1 MVGDSLYRSSSF
13 RLSDGRRGLDDSCI
27 RRLRS
32 VLLSRLDFWDNPGLG
47 VSRDFF
53 CDAVDSVVR
62 LSGLSNFL
70 FCPSFQFAGENTGYM
85 SRIRILPEAVANRIA
100 AGEVVER
107 PASVVKELLE
117 NALDAGAKTIRVEVE
132 AGGKRMIRIIDD
144 GHGMSHDDALLAF
157 ERHATSKLRS
167 ADDLLSIPT
176 LGFRGEALPTIAA
189 VSRLLLETRAE
200 EDAEGTRVEFAGGK
214 LVNVKPAG
222 LPAGTTVSVADLFY
236 SVPARRKF
244 LKSDTTELGHIA
256 SLVTHY
262 ALANP
267 GRQFVLTTPTQQIV
281 DCSPVERLAERVY
294 QLFGKQSFD
303 ELIEIPV
310 VSAAFRAAI
319 TEPELEPAE
328 EKARLTVYGFTS
340 RPEIQRPN
348 RNGIYIFVNRRLVR
362 DRLILHAIHEAY
374 RNILPSNVFPA
385 TLLFLEMP
393 YDEVDVNVHPAK
405 IEVRFRRSQ
414 FVHDFTRDAIRQALM
429 SARPI
434 ASFAAAAAAS
444 GALQNANTSAASLSN
459 APSMDPTAP
468 SIVPRAIIPAM
479 EEIGLGSGVGSDGG
493 FDLTSAPL
501 QPIEQRFV
509 FPAGPESLVESSA
522 AFGAPSLAS
531 EPPAPNWAANFAAG
545 NGSAP
550 ATLPHPDQIADLK
563 PLGQVS
569 SSFIVAVNGE
579 GLWLVDQHVAHERV
593 LFEQHLEARRAGKVE
608 SQRMLMP
615 MILELSPRQ
624 LVIYEKIA
632 EELSA
637 NGFEVELMGP
647 RSVAIQAAPAG
658 ITGSDAEKLL
668 TEILDGIEREN
679 AAISIE
685 TLQAKIA
692 ASTACHAAIKVNMPL
707 DQTKME
713 WLLAALAKTDC
724 PMSCPHGRPVV
735 LRYSIKEIEKAF
747 HRI

>member
-1 MVGDSLYRSSSF
+1 
-13 RLSDGRRGLDDSCI
+13 
-27 RRLRS
+27 
-32 VLLSRLDFWDNPGLG
+32 
-47 VSRDFF
+47 
-53 CDAVDSVVR
+53 
-62 LSGLSNFL
+62 
-70 FCPSFQFAGENTGYM
+70 M

-132 AGGKRMIRIIDD
+132 AGGKRMIRVIDD
-144 GHGMSHDDALLAF
+144 GYGMSHDDALLAF

-200 EDAEGTRVEFAGGK
+200 EDADGTRVEFAGGK
-214 LVNVKPAG
+214 LVSVKPAG
-222 LPAGTTVSVADLFY
+222 LPTGTTVSVADLFY

-244 LKSDTTELGHIA
+244 LKSETTELGHIA

-267 GRQFVLTTPTQQIV
+267 GRQFILTTPTQQIV

-340 RPEIQRPN
+340 RPEVQRPN

-362 DRLILHAIHEAY
+362 DRLILHAINEAY
-374 RNILPSNVFPA
+374 RNILPSNIFPA

-434 ASFAAAAAAS
+434 ASFAASAAS
-444 GALQNANTSAASLSN
+444 GGAPQNANSTGAPLSTAASL
-459 APSMDPTAP
+459 DPVAP

-493 FDLTSAPL
+493 FDLSSAPL
-501 QPIEQRFV
+501 QPIEQRFA
-509 FPAGPESLVESSA
+509 FPAGPESSIEPGGV
-522 AFGAPSLAS
+522 FGATSLPG
-531 EPPAPNWAANFAAG
+531 EPPAPNWAANFAGA
-545 NGSAP
+545 NGDAP

-615 MILELSPRQ
+615 LILELSPRQ

-637 NGFEVELMGP
+637 NGFEVEPMGP

-658 ITGSDAEKLL
+658 IAGSDAEKLL

>member
-1 MVGDSLYRSSSF
+1 
-13 RLSDGRRGLDDSCI
+13 
-27 RRLRS
+27 
-32 VLLSRLDFWDNPGLG
+32 
-47 VSRDFF
+47 
-53 CDAVDSVVR
+53 
-62 LSGLSNFL
+62 
-70 FCPSFQFAGENTGYM
+70 M

-117 NALDAGAKTIRVEVE
+117 NALDAGAKTIRIEVE
-132 AGGKRMIRIIDD
+132 AGGKRMIRVIDD
-144 GHGMSHDDALLAF
+144 GHGMMHDDALLAF

-167 ADDLLSIPT
+167 ADDLLSIAT

-200 EDAEGTRVEFAGGK
+200 EDSEGTRVEFAGGK
-214 LVNVKPAG
+214 LVGVKPAG
-222 LPAGTTVSVADLFY
+222 LPAGTTISVADLFY
-236 SVPARRKF
+236 CVPARRKF
-244 LKSDTTELGHIA
+244 LKSETTELGHIA

-267 GRQFVLTTPTQQIV
+267 GKQFVLTTPTQQIV
-281 DCSPVERLAERVY
+281 NCAPVEILTDRVY
-294 QLFGKQSFD
+294 QLFGRQSLD
-303 ELIEIPV
+303 ELVAIPT

-319 TEPELEPAE
+319 TEPELEPE
-328 EKARLTVYGFTS
+328 EETARLTVFGFTS
-340 RPEIQRPN
+340 RPEVQRPN
-348 RNGIYIFVNRRLVR
+348 RNGIYVFVNRRLVR

-374 RNILPSNVFPA
+374 RNILPANVFPA

-414 FVHDFTRDAIRQALM
+414 FVHDFARDAIRQALTG
-429 SARPI
+429 ARPI
-434 ASFAAAAAAS
+434 ASFAAAAGAAAQNVTGPASSFGAGSVEAAIAS
-444 GALQNANTSAASLSN
+444 G
-459 APSMDPTAP
+459 
-468 SIVPRAIIPAM
+468 VPRAIIPTM
-479 EEIGLGSGVGSDGG
+479 EEIGVGSGVGSDGG
-493 FDLTSAPL
+493 FDLTGAPL
-501 QPIEQRFV
+501 RPVEQRFT
-509 FPAGPESLVESSA
+509 FEPGA
-522 AFGAPSLAS
+522 AFGAAVIPAEPSGV
-531 EPPAPNWAANFAAG
+531 NWAANFAGA
-545 NGSAP
+545 NGEAP
-550 ATLPHPDQIADLK
+550 ARLPHPDEITDLK

-615 MILELSPRQ
+615 MILELAPRQ
-624 LVIYEKIA
+624 LVVFEKIA

-637 NGFEVELMGP
+637 NGFEVEPMGP
-647 RSVAIQAAPAG
+647 RSVAIQGVPAG
-658 ITGSDAEKLL
+658 IATSDAEKLL

-713 WLLAALAKTDC
+713 WLLGALAKTDC

-735 LRYSIKEIEKAF
+735 LRYSVKEIERAF

>member
-1 MVGDSLYRSSSF
+1 
-13 RLSDGRRGLDDSCI
+13 
-27 RRLRS
+27 
-32 VLLSRLDFWDNPGLG
+32 
-47 VSRDFF
+47 
-53 CDAVDSVVR
+53 
-62 LSGLSNFL
+62 
-70 FCPSFQFAGENTGYM
+70 M
-85 SRIRILPEAVANRIA
+85 SRIRILPEAVANKIA

-117 NALDAGAKTIRVEVE
+117 NALDAGAKSIRIEVEV
-132 AGGKRMIRIIDD
+132 GGKRMIRVIDD
-144 GHGMSHDDALLAF
+144 GHGMTHDDALLAF

-167 ADDLLSIPT
+167 ADDLLSIST

-189 VSRLLLETRAE
+189 VSRLLLETRDE
-200 EDAEGTRVEFAGGK
+200 SEAEGTRLEFAGGK
-214 LVNVKPAG
+214 LVEVKPAG
-222 LPAGTTVSVADLFY
+222 LPPGTTVSVADLFY
-236 SVPARRKF
+236 CVPARKKF

-267 GRQFVLTTPTQQIV
+267 DKHFVLTPPPQEIINSSPT
-281 DCSPVERLAERVY
+281 EKLADRIY
-294 QLFGKQSFD
+294 QLFGRQSMD
-303 ELIEIPV
+303 ELVEIPPA
-310 VSAAFRAAI
+310 SAAFRAAI
-319 TEPELEPAE
+319 TEPELEQSE
-328 EKARLTVYGFTS
+328 ESSTLTVRGFTS
-340 RPEIQRPN
+340 RPDVQRPN

-374 RNILPSNVFPA
+374 RNILPPTVFPA

-414 FVHDFTRDAIRQALM
+414 FVHDFTRDTIRQALM
-429 SARPI
+429 SVRPVP
-434 ASFAAAAAAS
+434 SFAAAAAAIPAGS
-444 GALQNANTSAASLSN
+444 PPAASTFSP
-459 APSMDPTAP
+459 AAFGAAAASG
-468 SIVPRAIIPAM
+468 VPRAIIPAI
-479 EEIGLGSGVGSDGG
+479 EEIGVGSGVGSDGG
-493 FDLTSAPL
+493 FDLTADPL
-501 QPIEQRFV
+501 RPVEQRFA
-509 FPAGPESLVESSA
+509 FPAGLESSIESGMASA
-522 AFGAPSLAS
+522 AAAAAQALATSNWAGNLAAPSS
-531 EPPAPNWAANFAAG
+531 
-545 NGSAP
+545 SAP
-550 ATLPHPDQIADLK
+550 ATLPRPDQIADLK

-615 MILELSPRQ
+615 LVIELSPRQ
-624 LVIYEKIA
+624 IVIYEKIA
-632 EELSA
+632 EELGA
-637 NGFEVELMGP
+637 NGFEVEPMGP
-647 RSVAIQAAPAG
+647 RSVAIQAVPAG
-658 ITGSDAEKLL
+658 IAPGDGEKLL

-679 AAISIE
+679 VAISID

-707 DQTKME
+707 DQMKME
-713 WLLAALAKTDC
+713 WLLGALAKTDC

-735 LRYSIKEIEKAF
+735 LRYSVKEIEKAF

>member
-1 MVGDSLYRSSSF
+1 V
-13 RLSDGRRGLDDSCI
+13 
-27 RRLRS
+27 
-32 VLLSRLDFWDNPGLG
+32 
-47 VSRDFF
+47 
-53 CDAVDSVVR
+53 
-62 LSGLSNFL
+62 
-70 FCPSFQFAGENTGYM
+70 
-85 SRIRILPEAVANRIA
+85 SRIRILPESVANRIA

-117 NALDAGAKTIRVEVE
+117 NALDAGAKAVRVEVE
-132 AGGKRMIRIIDD
+132 AGGKRMIRVIDD

-157 ERHATSKLRS
+157 ERHATSKLRT
-167 ADDLLSIPT
+167 ADDLLSIAT

-200 EDAEGTRVEFAGGK
+200 EETEGTRVEFAGGK
-214 LVNVKPAG
+214 LVGVKPAG
-222 LPAGTTVSVADLFY
+222 LPMGTSVSVADLFY

-244 LKSDTTELGHIA
+244 LKSETTELGHIA

-267 GRQFVLTTPTQQIV
+267 GKQFVLTTPTQQIV
-281 DCSPVERLAERVY
+281 NCAPTERLADRIY
-294 QLFGKQSFD
+294 QLFGRQALD
-303 ELIEIPV
+303 ELVEIPA
-310 VSAAFRAAI
+310 VSAGFRAAI
-319 TEPELEPAE
+319 TEPDLEPEE
-328 EKARLTVYGFTS
+328 EKARLTLFGFTS
-340 RPEIQRPN
+340 RPEVQRLN
-348 RNGIYIFVNRRLVR
+348 RNGIYVFVNRRLVR
-362 DRLILHAIHEAY
+362 DRLILHAFHEAY
-374 RNILPSNVFPA
+374 RNILPPNVFPA

-434 ASFAAAAAAS
+434 ASFAAAASVSADP
-444 GALQNANTSAASLSN
+444 QNATSASPSTFGATPPDLASS
-459 APSMDPTAP
+459 TG
-468 SIVPRAIIPAM
+468 VPRAVIPRI
-479 EEIGLGSGVGSDGG
+479 EEIAIGSGVGSDGG
-493 FDLTSAPL
+493 FDLASAAPFR
-501 QPIEQRFV
+501 PAEQRFS
-509 FPAGPESLVESSA
+509 FEAGVALSEPM
-522 AFGAPSLAS
+522 APSAQ
-531 EPPAPNWAANFAAG
+531 APVSQWAANFAAPNSG
-545 NGSAP
+545 AP
-550 ATLPHPDQIADLK
+550 ARLPHPDEIMDLK

-615 MILELSPRQ
+615 LVLELSPRQ
-624 LVIYEKIA
+624 LVTFEKIA
-632 EELSA
+632 EELRA
-637 NGFEVELMGP
+637 NGFEVEPMGP
-647 RSVAIQAAPAG
+647 RSVAIQAVPAG
-658 ITGSDAEKLL
+658 VASSDAEKLL

-679 AAISIE
+679 AAISLE

-707 DQTKME
+707 DQPKME

-735 LRYSIKEIEKAF
+735 LRYSVKEIERAF